1 MRCDVRRRVDEVDA
15 AIDGYLDALAA
26 ERGLAR
32 ATIGAYGRDL
42 AAFAGGLAAAGVRRT
57 AAVGAVDV
65 RRHLLALE
73 KRGVSSR
80 SRARALAAIRGWLKY
95 LIREGVVRE
104 DPLVGVAQRRA
115 PEKLP
120 GALGRTESERL
131 VTTTP
136 AGARRAV
143 RDRALLEL
151 LYGCGL
157 RVSEATA
164 LRLEQVDLAVGYL
177 TVVGK
182 GGKERVVPIGR
193 AARAALTAY
202 LEEERP
208 RLLRGRATAVVF
220 VRPGGLPISRQ
231 AVWKL
236 IKRRATAAGLRGRV
250 SPHTLRHS
258 FATDLLHGGADLRVV
273 QTLLGHADVGTTQI
287 YTHVEPARLRAVHRR
302 HHPRA

>member
-1 MRCDVRRRVDEVDA
+1 MDGVDA
-15 AIDGYLDALAA
+15 AIDGYLDTLAA

-42 AAFAGGLAAAGVRRT
+42 TAFAAGLAAAGVRRST
-57 AAVGAVDV
+57 AIGAVEV
-65 RRHLLALE
+65 RRHLLLLE

-95 LIREGVVRE
+95 LIREGVLRE
-104 DPLVGVAQRRA
+104 DPLVGVVQRRA
-115 PEKLP
+115 PAKLP

-157 RVSEATA
+157 RVSEVTA
-164 LRLEQVDLAVGYL
+164 LRLEQIDLEVGYL
-177 TVVGK
+177 TVLGK

-193 AARAALTAY
+193 AARAALTTY
-202 LEEERP
+202 LGTERP
-208 RLLRGRATAVVF
+208 RLLRGRTTAVVF

-236 IKRRATAAGLRGRV
+236 IKRRAAAAGLRERV

>member
-1 MRCDVRRRVDEVDA
+1 VRRRVGGIDA

-32 ATIGAYGRDL
+32 ATIAAYGRDL
-42 AAFAGGLAAAGVRRT
+42 GVFAAGLAVAGVRRST
-57 AAVGAVDV
+57 AIGAVDV
-65 RRHLLALE
+65 RRHLLLLE
-73 KRGVSSR
+73 KRGLSAR

-95 LIREGVVRE
+95 LIREGVLRE
-104 DPLVGVAQRRA
+104 DPLVGVTQRRA
-115 PEKLP
+115 PAKLP
-120 GALGRTESERL
+120 GALGPTESERL

-157 RVSEATA
+157 RVSEVTA
-164 LRLEQVDLAVGYL
+164 LRLEQIDLDVGYL
-177 TVVGK
+177 TVLGK

-193 AARAALTAY
+193 AARTALTAY
-202 LEEERP
+202 LGTERP

-236 IKRRATAAGLRGRV
+236 IKRRAAAAGLRERV

-287 YTHVEPARLRAVHRR
+287 YTHVEPARLRAIHRR

>member
-1 MRCDVRRRVDEVDA
+1 MSTSRAARRSDVDA
-15 AIDGYLDALAA
+15 SIDGHLDMLAA

-32 ATIGAYGRDL
+32 ATIAAYGRDL
-42 AAFAGGLAAAGVRRT
+42 AVFATELQQHGVRR
-57 AAVGAVDV
+57 AAAIRAVDV
-65 RRHLLALE
+65 RRHLLTLE
-73 KRGVSSR
+73 RRGLSSR

-95 LIREGVVRE
+95 LVREGVLRE
-104 DPLVGVAQRRA
+104 DPLAGVVQRRA
-115 PEKLP
+115 PSKLP
-120 GALGRTESERL
+120 GALGRGDSERL

-136 AGARRAV
+136 PGARRGV

-157 RVSEATA
+157 RVSEVTA
-164 LRLEQVDLAVGYL
+164 LRLEQIDLQVGYL
-177 TVVGK
+177 TVLGK

-193 AARAALTAY
+193 AAREALAVY
-202 LEEERP
+202 LADERP
-208 RLLRGRATAVVF
+208 RLLGPRSSPVVF
-220 VRPGGLPISRQ
+220 IRPGGHPISRQ

-236 IKRRATAAGLRGRV
+236 VKRRATAAGVRAHV

-287 YTHVEPARLRAVHRR
+287 YTHVEPERLRAVHRR